1 MLTFDGIP
9 MPYAKDLNCRK
20 PQSTQSI
27 PDCSRLISPM
37 SVLDNVENFVIDVAV
52 VPKTKQVPA
61 ARNPLP
67 VTLNRLPSTRN
78 PLPTQ
83 PVLPAKSDQITRRG
97 QTVCLN
103 FDSLESTTS
112 ALDPL
117 THILTHSHTHTLI
130 SPGLHS
136 INYSVRK

>member
-9 MPYAKDLNCRK
+9 MPYAKDQN
-20 PQSTQSI
+20 STQTVGSPSPPSPQSI

-67 VTLNRLPSTRN
+67 VTLNRLPSSLNR
-78 PLPTQ
+78 
-83 PVLPAKSDQITRRG
+83 LPAKSDQITRRG

-112 ALDPL
+112 SLDPL
-117 THILTHSHTHTLI
+117 THTHTNLTWVAF
-130 SPGLHS
+130 
-136 INYSVRK
+136 N